1 MAITDDT
8 FKELMKR
15 FASGVTLITFENE
28 GVLSGLTVSSFCSL
42 SMNPPLIL
50 ICIDKKIPSHDSL
63 KNGASFGVNICT
75 SEQGKL
81 AWDFANSNVDNNF
94 IEGNII
100 TKNSKNCYLRSEK
113 RLIAAIGIQNLIVVE
128 TSDAILISDK
138 SQSQEVKNIVNIL
151 KKKGIPEGQEHK
163 KMYRP
168 WGSYTS
174 IETGDNWQL
183 KTI

>member
-28 GVLSGLTVSSFCSL
+28 GILSGLTVSSFCSL

-50 ICIDKKIPSHDSL
+50 ICIDKKIPSHDFL

-81 AWDFANSNVDNNF
+81 AWDFANSNVDKNELILSLNHRITDDKVPLLNDCLASMECTLKETYEGGDHTIF
-94 IEGNII
+94 VGQIESGDF
-100 TKNSKNCYLRSEK
+100 SEK
-113 RLIAAIGIQNLIVVE
+113 SDPLVYYKSGLGNF
-128 TSDAILISDK
+128 TS
-138 SQSQEVKNIVNIL
+138 N
-151 KKKGIPEGQEHK
+151 
-163 KMYRP
+163 
-168 WGSYTS
+168 
-174 IETGDNWQL
+174 
-183 KTI
+183 

>member
-81 AWDFANSNVDNNF
+81 AWDFANSNVDKNELILSLNHRITDDKVPLLNDCLASMECTLKETYEGGDHTIF
-94 IEGNII
+94 VGQIESGDF
-100 TKNSKNCYLRSEK
+100 SEK
-113 RLIAAIGIQNLIVVE
+113 SDPLVYYKSGLGNF
-128 TSDAILISDK
+128 TS
-138 SQSQEVKNIVNIL
+138 N
-151 KKKGIPEGQEHK
+151 
-163 KMYRP
+163 
-168 WGSYTS
+168 
-174 IETGDNWQL
+174 
-183 KTI
+183 

>member
-28 GVLSGLTVSSFCSL
+28 GILSGLTVSSFCSL

-81 AWDFANSNVDNNF
+81 AWDFANSNVDKNELILSLNHRITDDKVPLLNDCLASMECTLKETYEGGDHTIF
-94 IEGNII
+94 VGQIESGDF
-100 TKNSKNCYLRSEK
+100 SEK
-113 RLIAAIGIQNLIVVE
+113 SDPLVYYKSGLGNF
-128 TSDAILISDK
+128 TS
-138 SQSQEVKNIVNIL
+138 N
-151 KKKGIPEGQEHK
+151 
-163 KMYRP
+163 
-168 WGSYTS
+168 
-174 IETGDNWQL
+174 
-183 KTI
+183 